1 MTVPCVRVTTLA
13 LALAA
18 VAVPRAVTA
27 QPATAQPVTAQ
38 PVAAQPA
45 ATWADAP
52 AAIAAAMAPHANAI
66 RACGVAAP
74 RRLGVIVYR
83 ERGGATRAA
92 MPMPPVGARGLTP
105 TERCLGAAIA
115 AIAVPPLPPLL
126 ERLSFVHV
134 VTAPGA
140 PAPPADPDLT
150 VWRDPAA
157 TIAAVVDP
165 AAAEL
170 AACARAP
177 RTLRLVVDRRRGATR
192 VWLPAWQ
199 FHDREGRGT
208 TPPRQKAIKT
218 CLAKVV
224 RGWRLPRLPRDLGD
238 LHVAVTIGE

>member
-13 LALAA
+13 LALALAA
-18 VAVPRAVTA
+18 VAVPRS
-27 QPATAQPVTAQ
+27 
-38 PVAAQPA
+38 VAAQPA
-45 ATWADAP
+45 STTWADAP
-52 AAIAAAMAPHANAI
+52 AAIAAAMAPHADAI

-83 ERGGATRAA
+83 DRGGATRAA
-92 MPMPPVGARGLTP
+92 MPMPAVGVRGLTP

-126 ERLSFVHV
+126 ERLTFVHV

-177 RTLRLVVDRRRGATR
+177 RTVRLVVDRRRGATR

-238 LHVAVTIGE
+238 LHVVVTIGE